1 MSEPTPSYRMA
12 TCPVCGQARPEGEM
26 VPGRAL
32 RPGMAERIA
41 KEHPDWSRAQSVC
54 LNCMADYRAAHIRD
68 LLSAEIGELRTLD
81 DSIVE
86 RLSRNEAI
94 STDVDAD
101 FTRDRSFGE
110 RIADKVAQ
118 FGGSWTFITLFL
130 AILVVWMAV
139 NSLALASRAFDPY
152 PFILLNL
159 VLSCIAAL
167 QAPIIMMSQ
176 RRQENRD
183 RLRSQSDYLINLK
196 AELEVRLL
204 HEKLDHVL
212 RQQWDRMT
220 EIQTIQIDM
229 LEEALGRI
237 RRETVAALR
246 AESGARPEDHQ
257 GTSSRL

>member
-1 MSEPTPSYRMA
+1 MDKPHPRSSFA
-12 TCPVCGQARPEGEM
+12 ACPVCGKLRPESDL
-26 VPGRAL
+26 VPGRVL
-32 RPGMAERIA
+32 RPGMAERIER
-41 KEHPDWSRAQSVC
+41 EHPQWSRDQPVC

-68 LLSAEIGELRTLD
+68 LLTAEIGELRTLD

-86 RLSRNEAI
+86 RLTRNEAI

-101 FTRDRSFGE
+101 FTRDRTFGE

-118 FGGSWTFITLFL
+118 FGGSWTFIILFL
-130 AILVVWMAV
+130 LVLVLWMGL
-139 NSLALASRAFDPY
+139 NTLALASRAFDPY
-152 PFILLNL
+152 PYILLNL

-220 EIQTIQIDM
+220 EIQTIQIEL

-237 RRETVAALR
+237 RQETVDALR
-246 AESGARPEDHQ
+246 ASSPPTDHQ